1 MAPAKSTKKTKTEV
15 SVKAADAK
23 TVKKTAETAVEK
35 KEEAPVKKVGRPR
48 GSVNKTKAAEKKGAV
63 AYKTVVEFEDG
74 AVNVEEVVKRAESAF
89 KNDNKRKKYDEFE
102 VYIKPEDNK
111 AYYVAKNGDKEYRDS
126 VPLI

>member
-48 GSVNKTKAAEKKGAV
+48 GSVNKTKASEKKEAV